1 MASPVT
7 SPVTLPVTPS
17 DGAARR
23 WLHVVW
29 LNKNGETP
37 ICIANSRI
45 VALGDSGASVSVCS
59 PEFVHQHGLT
69 PLPLRDRLV
78 LRTAA
83 GQRMLVRCVVP
94 VDFSLQGGEYR
105 WYFYLLDPLIQP
117 VILGR
122 DFFSYHNLLLGLPS
136 GGLARGQLPP
146 PMQLGSLATFDSVVP
161 AVADSVVDQFP
172 QLVRGMIPE
181 NPHPFGVSA
190 DVPSSVRQVAG
201 AEDRAAN
208 IVAHISSSTLRLPK
222 RLLDLLEW
230 YSDGLACKREAAC
243 LR

>member
-122 DFFSYHNLLLGLPS
+122 DFFSYHLLLGLPS

-146 PMQLGSLATFDSVVP
+146 PLTLGHLAAFEVP
-161 AVADSVVDQFP
+161 VSASITDCSEFSM
-172 QLVRGMIPE
+172 VRGMIPE